1 MHRSAYFAVLT
12 ITAATAFATPGA
24 AQQARVE
31 YLNANPQAA
40 QSRPFSEAVRVGD
53 MLYLSGT
60 LGTRPGAGLVDGGTA
75 AETTQALEN
84 IKATLERHGSSID
97 RVVKCTVML
106 TDMADFRAMSDAY
119 VKFFPTNRPARSA
132 FAVAGLAA
140 NAHVEIECM
149 AAAG

>member
-1 MHRSAYFAVLT
+1 MNHPARYAFLT
-12 ITAATAFATPGA
+12 LAAAAAFAAPAA
-24 AQQARVE
+24 AQQRVE
-31 YLNANPQAA
+31 YLNSNPQAA

-53 MLYLSGT
+53 ILYLSGA
-60 LGTRPGAGLVDGGTA
+60 LGTRPGAGLAEGGIT

-140 NAHVEIECM
+140 NAKVEIECI

>member
-1 MHRSAYFAVLT
+1 MDRPVRHALLAL
-12 ITAATAFATPGA
+12 AAAAAFAAPAA
-24 AQQARVE
+24 AQQRVE

-53 MLYLSGT
+53 MLYLSGA
-60 LGTRPGAGLVDGGTA
+60 LGTRPGAGLVEGGTA

-84 IKATLERHGSSID
+84 IKAVLERHGSSLD
-97 RVVKCTVML
+97 RVVKCMVML

-132 FAVAGLAA
+132 FGVAALAA
-140 NAHVEIECM
+140 GAHVEIECM

>member
-1 MHRSAYFAVLT
+1 MNHPARYAFLT
-12 ITAATAFATPGA
+12 LAAAAAFAAPAA
-24 AQQARVE
+24 AQQRVE
-31 YLNANPQAA
+31 YLNSNPQAA

-53 MLYLSGT
+53 ILYLSGA
-60 LGTRPGAGLVDGGTA
+60 LGTRPGAGLAEGGIT

-140 NAHVEIECM
+140 TAKVEIECI